1 MNIWYNVLVPHLPG
15 VLQDLKNKMTQKF
28 RGQHESKIFSF
39 VISPHNYFIC
49 CLEDYGTPK
58 NYVSGD
64 DLVDVIRSCDL

>member
-39 VISPHNYFIC
+39 VISLKLYHLTIISF
-49 CLEDYGTPK
+49 
-58 NYVSGD
+58 V
-64 DLVDVIRSCDL
+64 V